1 MALVP
6 VVGNPQLSHTSLLQ
20 PGVVPPQIGTFTF
33 NTLNTTVFDVGTLIP
48 NTAQQLSVNISIH
61 CGHASQQSIF
71 NVWVWTELEGGR
83 QDIKF
88 IQGMRYPQ
96 SAYSSQSETF
106 NFAYSSKHPRLYIK
120 SDFNKGEN
128 MWLTIY
134 AVGYAQ

>member
-83 QDIKF
+83 QDINLYKVCATRKVRTQANQRHS
-88 IQGMRYPQ
+88 ILLIRRNIPD
-96 SAYSSQSETF
+96 SISSQT
-106 NFAYSSKHPRLYIK
+106 
-120 SDFNKGEN
+120 
-128 MWLTIY
+128 LTKARIC
-134 AVGYAQ
+134 G